1 MLTLAHLTNLLLD
14 LFRLRRNGDERF
26 LADATD
32 LCDLE
37 RRMRAIDERDRT
49 QVHGSVPGL

>member
-1 MLTLAHLTNLLLD
+1 MLTLVHLTNVLLD
-14 LFRLRRNGDERF
+14 LLRPRRDRDERF

-37 RRMRAIDERDRT
+37 RRMRAIDERDRV
-49 QVHGSVPGL
+49 QVGGIAPGL